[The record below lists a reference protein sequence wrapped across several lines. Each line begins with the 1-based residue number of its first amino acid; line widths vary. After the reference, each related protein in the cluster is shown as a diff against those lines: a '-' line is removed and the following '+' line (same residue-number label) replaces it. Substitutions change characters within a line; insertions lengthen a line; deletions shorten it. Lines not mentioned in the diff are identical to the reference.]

1 MIQLAKMGTPS
12 IPESMSGSDILG
24 VPIMSANKITTVIMA
39 VPVIHAKIDFKI
51 FEFISFI
58 F

>member
-1 MIQLAKMGTPS
+1 MGTPS